1 MPSFDMGTA
10 VGYLMLDTSG
20 FTKGFDGAKSSFKTF
35 FDETSTANDKLK
47 AVGDTMT
54 SVGGNLTKYVS
65 LPLIGAG
72 TAALAMASDM
82 QSALTKI
89 QQNTRGTTTSMKEFE
104 DVLRSVYRSG
114 YGEGYDDIAEAISL
128 INQQMGDMPTEELE
142 EVTESAFALRDAFG
156 FDLTESV
163 RAADTL
169 MKQFGIS
176 SKEAFD
182 LMAFGAQNG
191 LNYSGELIDT
201 INEYSVH
208 FAQAGLDAQQMFN
221 IFLSGSEAGAWNLDK
236 IGDAVKEL
244 GIRVKEG
251 SEESTQALQDLGL
264 SSLDIQKQFA
274 EGGEAAS
281 AAFQAIINALGQ
293 VEDPMEQNR
302 IGVALMGTM
311 WEDLGAQVVTN
322 LTNIG
327 NEADN
332 ANGSIDD
339 LKEQRL
345 DDFNTQVETL
355 KRSFG
360 DLSVDIG
367 LILLPYVQ
375 ALVENLQGA
384 VDWFN
389 NLDTGTQKVIIGIG
403 AFVAVLGP
411 ALLIIGRL
419 VNLLN
424 MISIGLMTMG
434 ISAQMSLPALLLII
448 GALAALVALIVALNS
463 ARSGKEVDTDDPSF
477 KPQTA
482 VPKGSYAA
490 GLDYVPSDRTVKVH
504 EGEGI
509 LTKEENRAYRSNE
522 GDRKNNRPMN
532 FNFTVELD
540 GAVVAR
546 KQYRYNKLEENYRG
560 DNLVR

>member
-1 MPSFDMGTA
+1 MFDMGTA

-20 FTKGFDGAKSSFKTF
+20 FTKEFDSAKTSFNTF

-47 AVGDTMT
+47 SLGDAMSSTGA
-54 SVGGNLTKYVS
+54 SLTKYVS
-65 LPLIGAG
+65 LPLIGVG
-72 TAALAMASDM
+72 TASLAMAADM
-82 QSALTKI
+82 QGALNKI
-89 QQNTRGTTTSMKEFE
+89 QQNTRGTIISAKEFE

-114 YGEGYDDIAEAISL
+114 YGEGYEDIADAISL

-156 FDLTESV
+156 FELNESV

-169 MKQFGIS
+169 MQQFGIS

-182 LMAFGAQNG
+182 LIAFGAQNG

-201 INEYSVH
+201 ITEYSVH
-208 FAQAGLDAQQMFN
+208 FAQAGLNAQQMFN
-221 IFLSGSEAGAWNLDK
+221 VFISGADSGAWNLDK

-244 GIRVKEG
+244 GIRVREG
-251 SEESTQALQDLGL
+251 SDESIQALQDLGL
-264 SSLDIQKQFA
+264 SSLDIQKQFT
-274 EGGEAAS
+274 EGGDAAS
-281 AAFQAIINALGQ
+281 AAFQSIINALGE
-293 VEDPMEQNR
+293 VEDPIEQNR

-311 WEDLGAQVVTN
+311 WEDLGAKAVTN
-322 LTNIG
+322 LTEVG
-327 NEADN
+327 NEAKN
-332 ANGSIDD
+332 ANGAIDS

-367 LILLPYVQ
+367 LLLLPYVQ

-389 NLDTGTQKVIIGIG
+389 SLDTSTQSIIIGIG

-411 ALLIIGRL
+411 ALLIVGRL

-463 ARSGKEVDTDDPSF
+463 ARSGKEVDTNDPDF
-477 KPQTA
+477 NPQTA

-509 LTKEENRAYRSNE
+509 LTKEENRAYRS
-522 GDRKNNRPMN
+522 GSNRDKDAKPMV
-532 FNFTVELD
+532 FNFAVELD